1 MPPVTLMD
9 AMDDQNLEPV
19 PGLRIPLREVTV
31 RATRSSGPGGQ
42 HANVTDSRIEAVF
55 DVRASAAL
63 TDGQRARLLE
73 SLGAVVRAVA
83 QEERSQARN
92 RARALERLERRL
104 GDALRPAPPRVPTR
118 TPPRA
123 KRRRLA
129 DKQRRSEA
137 KRARRPPDLD

>member
-1 MPPVTLMD
+1 MD
-9 AMDDQNLEPV
+9 EQHLQPA

-63 TDGQRARLLE
+63 TDAQRERLLE
-73 SLGAVVRAVA
+73 SLGPIVRAVA

-104 GDALRPAPPRVPTR
+104 GDALRPTAPRVPTR
-118 TPPRA
+118 TPPRS

-137 KRARRPPDLD
+137 KRARRPPEQD

>member
-1 MPPVTLMD
+1 
-9 AMDDQNLEPV
+9 MDDQHLEPV

-42 HANVTDSRIEAVF
+42 HANVTDSRIEAVL

-63 TDGQRARLLE
+63 TDGQKSRLLE
-73 SLGAVVRAVA
+73 SLGPVVRAVA
-83 QEERSQARN
+83 QEERSQVRN

-104 GDALRPAPPRVPTR
+104 GDALRPAAPRVPTR

-123 KRRRLA
+123 KRQRLA

-137 KRARRPPDLD
+137 KRARRPPERD

>member
-1 MPPVTLMD
+1 M
-9 AMDDQNLEPV
+9 A
-19 PGLRIPLREVTV
+19 PGEDPLRITREVAIPLREIEL
-31 RATRSSGPGGQ
+31 RASRSSGPGGQ

-63 TDGQRARLLE
+63 TDGQRARLVE
-73 SLGAVVRAVA
+73 SLGPTVRAVA

-104 GDALRPAPPRVPTR
+104 ADALRPRTPRVPTR

-137 KRARRPPDLD
+137 KRARRPPDPD

>member
-1 MPPVTLMD
+1 
-9 AMDDQNLEPV
+9 MDDQHLLPA
-19 PGLRIPLREVTV
+19 PGLRIPLREITV

-63 TDGQRARLLE
+63 SEGQRARLLE
-73 SLGAVVRAVA
+73 SLGPLVRAVA

-92 RARALERLERRL
+92 RMRALERLERRL
-104 GDALRPAPPRVPTR
+104 GDALRPTTPRVPTR

-137 KRARRPPDLD
+137 KRARRPPEPD

>member
-1 MPPVTLMD
+1 
-9 AMDDQNLEPV
+9 MDDQHLEPV
-19 PGLRIPLREVTV
+19 PGLRVPLREVTV

-42 HANVTDSRIEAVF
+42 HANVTDSRVEAVF

-63 TDGQRARLLE
+63 SDGQRERLLE
-73 SLGAVVRAVA
+73 SLGPVVRAVA

-123 KRRRLA
+123 KRQRLE
-129 DKQRRSEA
+129 DKQRRSAA
-137 KRARRPPDLD
+137 KQARRPPERPDH

>member
-1 MPPVTLMD
+1 MD
-9 AMDDQNLEPV
+9 EQHLQPA

-63 TDGQRARLLE
+63 TDAQRERLLE
-73 SLGAVVRAVA
+73 SLGPIVRAVA

-104 GDALRPAPPRVPTR
+104 GDALRPTAPRVPTR
-118 TPPRA
+118 TPPRS

-129 DKQRRSEA
+129 DKHRRSEA
-137 KRARRPPDLD
+137 KRTRRPPEQD

>member
-1 MPPVTLMD
+1 
-9 AMDDQNLEPV
+9 MDDQQLEPV

-55 DVRASAAL
+55 DVEASTAL
-63 TDGQRARLLE
+63 TDGQRARLIA
-73 SLGAVVRAVA
+73 SPGTTVRAVA

-104 GDALRPAPPRVPTR
+104 GDALRPRTPRVPTR

-137 KRARRPPDLD
+137 KRARRPPDPD

>member
-1 MPPVTLMD
+1 MD
-9 AMDDQNLEPV
+9 EQHLQPA

-55 DVRASAAL
+55 DVRASASL
-63 TDGQRARLLE
+63 SEGQRARLLE
-73 SLGAVVRAVA
+73 SLGPMVRAIA

-92 RARALERLERRL
+92 RVRALERLERRL
-104 GDALRPAPPRVPTR
+104 GDALRPAAPRVPTR

-123 KRRRLA
+123 KRQRLA
-129 DKQRRSEA
+129 DKQRRADA
-137 KRARRPPDLD
+137 KRSRRPPERE

>member
-1 MPPVTLMD
+1 MD
-9 AMDDQNLEPV
+9 EQHLQPA

-42 HANVTDSRIEAVF
+42 HANVTDSRVEAVF

-63 TDGQRARLLE
+63 SEGQRARLLE
-73 SLGAVVRAVA
+73 ALGPAVRAVA

-104 GDALRPAPPRVPTR
+104 GDALRPAVPRVPTR

-123 KRRRLA
+123 KRQRLA
-129 DKQRRSEA
+129 DKQRRSAA
-137 KRARRPPDLD
+137 KQARRPPERD

>member
-1 MPPVTLMD
+1 
-9 AMDDQNLEPV
+9 MDDQHLEPV
-19 PGLRIPLREVTV
+19 AGLRIPLREVTV

-42 HANVTDSRIEAVF
+42 HANVTDSRIEVVF

-63 TDGQRARLLE
+63 TEGQRSRLLE
-73 SLGAVVRAVA
+73 SLGASVRAVA

-118 TPPRA
+118 TPPRT

-129 DKQRRSEA
+129 DKQRRSAA
-137 KRARRPPDLD
+137 KQARRPPELD